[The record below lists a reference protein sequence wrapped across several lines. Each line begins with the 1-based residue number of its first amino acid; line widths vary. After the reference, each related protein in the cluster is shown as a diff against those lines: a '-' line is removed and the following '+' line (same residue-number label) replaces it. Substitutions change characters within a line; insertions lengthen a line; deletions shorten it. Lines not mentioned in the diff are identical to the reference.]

1 MKRKYELRTYNN
13 ADGTLQSTV
22 EIYCN
27 KEEYE
32 TIKNALKLIN
42 YSCYGNIQIPSGY
55 IKIVLAKDEEIL
67 SKVKELIKS
76 LPEVSSYLWQEEDEW
91 WVTNEWLCGT
101 FGGRAFTGPTEDE
114 AIIQLIDYFDEL
126 VNHDSINGKIVTE
139 SGWPNLDLVKNYLKK
154 SEEDLIS

>member
-27 KEEYE
+27 KEKYE

-42 YSCYGNIQIPSGY
+42 YSCYGNNQIPSVY

-76 LPEVSSYLWQEEDEW
+76 LPEVSSYLW
-91 WVTNEWLCGT
+91 
-101 FGGRAFTGPTEDE
+101 
-114 AIIQLIDYFDEL
+114 
-126 VNHDSINGKIVTE
+126 
-139 SGWPNLDLVKNYLKK
+139 
-154 SEEDLIS
+154 